1 MVQQAATRLASRHAV
16 ALATAGTPVI
26 VSADFLRQAVMTPY
40 PHLLAP
46 LDLGFTT
53 LPNRVLMGSMHTGLE
68 DRAANYP
75 KLAAYLAERAAGGA
89 GLIVTGGIAPN
100 VAGWVAP
107 FAGKLSARRE
117 VPRHRQVTQAVHE
130 AGGRVCMQIL
140 HAGRYAY
147 HPLSVAP
154 SPLKS
159 PITPFKPRGLSAR
172 GVEAQIRAFARCAA
186 LAREAGYDGVEI
198 MGSEGY
204 LINEFIAART
214 NRRDDAWGGDFE
226 RRIRFPV
233 EIVRRVREAVGSDFI
248 IIYRLSALDLVEG
261 GSNWDEVLAL
271 GHKVQAAGATI
282 INTGIGWH
290 EARIPTIATLVP
302 RAAFAWVTS
311 RLREAL
317 DVPVVATNRINT
329 PEVAEGI
336 LARGEADMVSLARPF
351 LADPEFV
358 RKAAE
363 GRADE
368 INVCIACNQACLDHT
383 FAGKR
388 SSCLVN
394 PRACHE
400 TELLIRP
407 AGQPLK
413 VAVVGG
419 GPAGLAAATTAA
431 ERGHAVTL
439 FEAAPEIGGQFQMA
453 RRIPGKEEFSETLR
467 YFRRRLEVTGV
478 ELRLGQQATAEGLAA
493 AGFDRVIVATGVV
506 PRTPAIPG
514 IDGPQVL
521 SYIDVLL
528 GRREVGRRVAIIGA
542 GGIGFDVATFLSH
555 PHAGAEPVTEYNQE
569 WGIDPAARA
578 GVEGVEPHP
587 DSTGREIWLL
597 QRKQGKPGRG
607 LGKTTGWA
615 HRLGLQRR
623 GVHMIPGVTYLGVEP
638 AGLRVRIKDE
648 ERLLEVDSIV
658 VCAGQ
663 ESLRVL
669 AAELEARGVRADL
682 VGGALEAAELDAKRA
697 IDQAT
702 RLAAAL

>member
-1 MVQQAATRLASRHAV
+1 
-16 ALATAGTPVI
+16 
-26 VSADFLRQAVMTPY
+26 
-40 PHLLAP
+40 
-46 LDLGFTT
+46 
-53 LPNRVLMGSMHTGLE
+53 
-68 DRAANYP
+68 
-75 KLAAYLAERAAGGA
+75 
-89 GLIVTGGIAPN
+89 
-100 VAGWVAP
+100 
-107 FAGKLSARRE
+107 
-117 VPRHRQVTQAVHE
+117 
-130 AGGRVCMQIL
+130 
-140 HAGRYAY
+140 
-147 HPLSVAP
+147 
-154 SPLKS
+154 
-159 PITPFKPRGLSAR
+159 
-172 GVEAQIRAFARCAA
+172 
-186 LAREAGYDGVEI
+186 
-198 MGSEGY
+198 
-204 LINEFIAART
+204 
-214 NRRDDAWGGDFE
+214 
-226 RRIRFPV
+226 
-233 EIVRRVREAVGSDFI
+233 
-248 IIYRLSALDLVEG
+248 
-261 GSNWDEVLAL
+261 
-271 GHKVQAAGATI
+271 
-282 INTGIGWH
+282 
-290 EARIPTIATLVP
+290 
-302 RAAFAWVTS
+302 
-311 RLREAL
+311 
-317 DVPVVATNRINT
+317 
-329 PEVAEGI
+329 
-336 LARGEADMVSLARPF
+336 MVSMARPF

-368 INVCIACNQACLDHT
+368 INTCIACNQACLDHT

-400 TELLIRP
+400 TELVIRP
-407 AGQPLK
+407 AERPLK
-413 VAVVGG
+413 IAVVGA

-439 FEAAPEIGGQFQMA
+439 FEATEEIGGQFQMA
-453 RRIPGKEEFSETLR
+453 RRIPGKAEFSETLR

-478 ELRLGQQATAEGLAA
+478 EMRLGEAVTADALAEH
-493 AGFDRVIVATGVV
+493 GFDRVIVATGVV
-506 PRTPAIPG
+506 PRTPPIPG

-555 PHAGAEPVTEYNQE
+555 PHDGEEPVAEYNSE
-569 WGIDPAARA
+569 WGIDTAVRA
-578 GVEGVEPHP
+578 GVEGVEPRP
-587 DSTGREIWLL
+587 DGTGREIWLL

-638 AGLRVRIKDE
+638 AGLRVRIGDE
-648 ERLLEVDSIV
+648 ERLLEVDNVV

-669 AAELEARGVRADL
+669 AADLESRGVPADV

>member
-1 MVQQAATRLASRHAV
+1 MNL
-16 ALATAGTPVI
+16 
-26 VSADFLRQAVMTPY
+26 Y

-68 DRAANYP
+68 DRAGNYP

-100 VAGWVAP
+100 IAGWLAP

-117 VPRHRQVTQAVHE
+117 VPRHRLVTDAVHA

-147 HPLSVAP
+147 HPLAVAP

-159 PITPFKPRGLSAR
+159 PISPFKPRGLGAR

-186 LAREAGYDGVEI
+186 LARDAGYDGVEI

-226 RRIRFPV
+226 HRCRFPI
-233 EIVRRVREAVGSDFI
+233 EIVRRVREAVGPDFI
-248 IIYRLSALDLVEG
+248 IIYRLSALDLVDG
-261 GSNWDEVLAL
+261 GSNWEEVTRL
-271 GHKVQAAGATI
+271 GQAVAAAGATLV
-282 INTGIGWH
+282 NTGIGWH

-302 RAAFAWVTS
+302 RAAFAWVTA
-311 RLREAL
+311 RLREVL
-317 DVPVVATNRINT
+317 PVPVVATNRINT

-336 LARGEADMVSLARPF
+336 LARGEADMVSMARPF

-368 INVCIACNQACLDHT
+368 INTCIACNQACLDHT
-383 FAGKR
+383 FAGRR

-400 TELLIRP
+400 TELVIRP
-407 AGQPLK
+407 TTRPFRL
-413 VAVVGG
+413 AVVGG

-431 ERGHAVTL
+431 ERGHDVTL

-453 RRIPGKEEFSETLR
+453 RRVPGKEEFSETLR
-467 YFRRRLEVTGV
+467 YFRRRLETTGV
-478 ELRLGQQATAEGLAA
+478 SVRLGHAVTAAELADG
-493 AGFDRVIVATGVV
+493 GFEHVIVATGVV
-506 PRTPAIPG
+506 PRQPPIPG
-514 IDGPQVL
+514 LELPSVM

-528 GRREVGRRVAIIGA
+528 GRREVGRKVAIIGA
-542 GGIGFDVATFLSH
+542 GGIGFDVATFLAH
-555 PHAGAEPVTEYNQE
+555 GREDGDPVAGYNQE
-569 WGIDPAARA
+569 WGIDAQLSARA

-587 DSTGREIWLL
+587 ASSGREIWLL
-597 QRKQGKPGRG
+597 QRKTGKPGRG

-623 GVHMIPGVTYLGVEP
+623 GVNMLAGVKYLGVEP
-638 AGLRVRIKDE
+638 GGLRIEIDGA
-648 ERLLEVDSIV
+648 ERLLEVDNVII
-658 VCAGQ
+658 CAGQ
-663 ESLRVL
+663 EPLKGL
-669 AAELEARGVRADL
+669 AEELGSSGVAVSL

-702 RLAAAL
+702 RLAASL

>member
-1 MVQQAATRLASRHAV
+1 MNA
-16 ALATAGTPVI
+16 
-26 VSADFLRQAVMTPY
+26 Y
-40 PHLLAP
+40 PNLLAP

-68 DRAANYP
+68 DRAASYP

-100 VAGWVAP
+100 IAGWVAP

-117 VPRHRQVTQAVHE
+117 VPRHRLVTDAVHA

-172 GVEAQIRAFARCAA
+172 GVEAQIRAFARCAS

-226 RRIRFPV
+226 RRSRFPV

-248 IIYRLSALDLVEG
+248 IIYRLSALDLVDG
-261 GSNWDEVLAL
+261 GSDWDEVVRL
-271 GHKVQAAGATI
+271 GQAVAAAGATLV
-282 INTGIGWH
+282 NTGIGWH

-302 RAAFAWVTS
+302 RAAFAWVTA

-317 DVPVVATNRINT
+317 PVPVVATNRINT

-368 INVCIACNQACLDHT
+368 INTCIACNQACLDHT

-400 TELLIRP
+400 TELVIRP
-407 AGQPLK
+407 AAKPLK

-431 ERGHAVTL
+431 ERGHRVTL

-453 RRIPGKEEFSETLR
+453 RRVPGKEEFSETLR
-467 YFRRRLEVTGV
+467 YFRRRLETTGV
-478 ELRLGQQATAEGLAA
+478 EVRLGRPVTAGELAS
-493 AGFDRVIVATGVV
+493 GGYDHVIVATGVV
-506 PRTPAIPG
+506 PRRPPIPG
-514 IDGPQVL
+514 LELPSVL

-528 GRREVGRRVAIIGA
+528 GRQEVGRRVAIIGA
-542 GGIGFDVATFLSH
+542 GGIGFDVATYLAH
-555 PHAGAEPVTEYNQE
+555 GNDDADPIAGYNVE
-569 WGIDPAARA
+569 WGIDGRMTARG
-578 GVEGVEPHP
+578 GVEGVEPRP
-587 DSTGREIWLL
+587 AGSGREIWLL
-597 QRKQGKPGRG
+597 QRKTGKPGRG

-623 GVHMIPGVTYLGVEP
+623 GVHMLAGVEYLGVE
-638 AGLRVRIKDE
+638 AGGLRIRAGGE
-648 ERLLEVDSIV
+648 EQLLEVDHV
-658 VCAGQ
+658 VICAGQ
-663 ESLRVL
+663 EPLNAL
-669 AAELEARGVRADL
+669 AGELGQSGVAVSL

>member
-1 MVQQAATRLASRHAV
+1 
-16 ALATAGTPVI
+16 
-26 VSADFLRQAVMTPY
+26 MTPF
-40 PHLLAP
+40 PHLLSP
-46 LDLGFTT
+46 LDLGFVT

-117 VPRHRQVTQAVHE
+117 LARHRLVTDAVHA
-130 AGGRVCMQIL
+130 AGGRICMQIL

-147 HPLSVAP
+147 HPLAVAP
-154 SPLKS
+154 SALKS
-159 PITPFKPRGLSAR
+159 PISPFRPRALGAR
-172 GVEAQIRAFARCAA
+172 GVAAQIRAFAHCAS

-214 NRRDDAWGGDFE
+214 NRRNDAWGGDFE

-233 EIVRRVREAVGSDFI
+233 EIVRRVREAVGTDFI
-248 IIYRLSALDLVEG
+248 IVYRLSALDLVEG
-261 GSNWDEVLAL
+261 GSDWGEVVRL
-271 GHKVQAAGATI
+271 GQAVSGAGATLV
-282 INTGIGWH
+282 NTGIGWH

-302 RAAFAWVTS
+302 RGAFAWVTA

-317 DVPVVATNRINT
+317 PVPVVATNRINT
-329 PEVAEGI
+329 PAVAEGI
-336 LARGEADMVSLARPF
+336 LARGEADMVSMARPF

-358 RKAAE
+358 RKAAQ

-368 INVCIACNQACLDHT
+368 INTCIACNQACLDHT
-383 FAGKR
+383 FAGRR

-407 AGQPLK
+407 AIRPIRL
-413 VAVVGG
+413 AVVGG

-431 ERGHAVTL
+431 GRGHRVTL
-439 FEAAPEIGGQFQMA
+439 FEAAEEIGGQFRMA
-453 RRIPGKEEFSETLR
+453 CRVPGKEEYSETVR
-467 YFRRRLEVTGV
+467 YYRRRLERSGV
-478 ELRLGQQATAEGLAA
+478 ELKLGYAVTAAELA
-493 AGFDRVIVATGVV
+493 GGDFEHVIVATGVL
-506 PRTPAIPG
+506 PRRPPIPG
-514 IDGPQVL
+514 LEQPSVL
-521 SYIDVLL
+521 SYVDVLL
-528 GRREVGRRVAIIGA
+528 HSRPVGRRVAIIGA
-542 GGIGFDVATFLSH
+542 GGIGFDVATFLA
-555 PHAGAEPVTEYNQE
+555 HADAAPDPLAAYRVE
-569 WGIDPAARA
+569 WGIDSGLSLRG
-578 GVEGVEPHP
+578 GVEGIEPRP
-587 DSTGREIWLL
+587 ASSGRKIWLL
-597 QRKQGKPGRG
+597 QRKTSRPGRT

-623 GVHMIPGVTYLGVEP
+623 GVEMLTGVSYLGIEP
-638 AGLRVRIKDE
+638 GGLRVEIHGAQQ
-648 ERLLEVDSIV
+648 LLEVDNIV

-663 ESLRVL
+663 EPLRSLDD
-669 AAELEARGVRADL
+669 ELSARGIKVSL
-682 VGGALEAAELDAKRA
+682 VGGACQAAELDAKRA

>member
-1 MVQQAATRLASRHAV
+1 MN
-16 ALATAGTPVI
+16 
-26 VSADFLRQAVMTPY
+26 PY
-40 PHLLAP
+40 PKLLAP

-68 DRAANYP
+68 DRARDYP

-100 VAGWVAP
+100 IAGWVAP
-107 FAGKLSARRE
+107 FAGKLSSRRE
-117 VPRHRQVTQAVHE
+117 VARHRLVTGAVHA

-147 HPLSVAP
+147 HPLAVAP

-159 PITPFKPRGLSAR
+159 PISPFKPRGLGAR
-172 GVEAQIRAFARCAA
+172 GVETQIRAFVRSAS

-226 RRIRFPV
+226 RRSRFPV
-233 EIVRRVREAVGSDFI
+233 EIVRRVREAVGPDFI

-261 GSNWDEVLAL
+261 GSDWDEVVEL
-271 GHKVQAAGATI
+271 GKAVSKAGATLV
-282 INTGIGWH
+282 NTGIGWH

-302 RAAFAWVTS
+302 RAAFAWVTA

-368 INVCIACNQACLDHT
+368 INTCIACNQACLDHT

-400 TELLIRP
+400 TELLIEP
-407 AGQPLK
+407 AATARK
-413 VAVVGG
+413 IAVVGG
-419 GPAGLAAATTAA
+419 GPAGLAAAATAA
-431 ERGHAVTL
+431 ERGHRVTL

-453 RRIPGKEEFSETLR
+453 RRVPGKEEFSETLR
-467 YFRRRLEVTGV
+467 YFRRRLETSGVTV
-478 ELRLGQQATAEGLAA
+478 RLGQAASAETLAAEG
-493 AGFDRVIVATGVV
+493 FDHVIVATGVV
-506 PRTPAIPG
+506 PRQPPIPG
-514 IDGPQVL
+514 LDHHSVM

-542 GGIGFDVATFLSH
+542 GGIGFDVATFLAHGEH
-555 PHAGAEPVTEYNQE
+555 PGDAVAGYNTE
-569 WGIDPAARA
+569 WGIDAQLSARA
-578 GVEGVEPHP
+578 GVEGVEPAP
-587 DSTGREIWLL
+587 AASGREIWLL
-597 QRKQGKPGRG
+597 QRKTGKPGRG

-615 HRLGLQRR
+615 HRMGLKRR
-623 GVHMIPGVTYLGVEP
+623 DVHMVPGVTYLGVEEG
-638 AGLRVRIKDE
+638 GLRIQVEGE
-648 ERLLEVDSIV
+648 ERLLEVDNIV

-663 ESLRVL
+663 ESLSTL
-669 AAELEARGVRADL
+669 AEELGTRGVPADL